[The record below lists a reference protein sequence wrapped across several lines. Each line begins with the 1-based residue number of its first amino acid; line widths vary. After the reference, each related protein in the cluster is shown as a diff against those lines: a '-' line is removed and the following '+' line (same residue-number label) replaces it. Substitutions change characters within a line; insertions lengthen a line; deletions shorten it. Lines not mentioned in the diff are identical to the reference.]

1 MVDLALLQSVSYMA
15 GAIGVCVAAAYYVM
29 NLRNAERDR
38 QRQTILLKLPPINR
52 EYYEWNLQIR
62 NNPTPP
68 EREWDTKIRV
78 TPELESKI
86 QYIMNIYGT
95 VGLLYGKGLMSLEE
109 VADLYSPGWMISWYH
124 MFEFLIDRIRA
135 VYPDYLA
142 HYERLVGDLNSR
154 YPGAAENIQKMGEE
168 SRRLMETT
176 GASRTSLQ

>member
-1 MVDLALLQSVSYMA
+1 MVDLALLQSVSYIA
-15 GAIGVCVAAAYYVM
+15 GALGVCVAAFYYVL

-38 QRQTILLKLPPINR
+38 RRQTILLKLPPINR

-78 TPELESKI
+78 TPELESKV

-95 VGLLYGKGLMSLEE
+95 VGLLYGKELMSLEE
-109 VADLYSPGWMISWYH
+109 VADLYSPGWMIGWYH
-124 MFEFLIDRIRA
+124 MFEFLIKRIRV

-142 HYERLVGDLNSR
+142 HFERLVGDLKNR
-154 YPGAAENIQKMGEE
+154 YPDAAKNIQKMGEE
-168 SRRLMETT
+168 TKRQMEANA
-176 GASRTSLQ
+176 ASRTSLQ